1 MTQRAIVN
9 DNFPLEGNASVFDIA
24 MRGEEVIVH
33 VDNVPSAPD
42 LVIAYYYPKGLVS
55 TDGEP
60 SDYTV
65 VFDRKELTY
74 V

>member
-9 DNFPLEGNASVFDIA
+9 DNFPLEGNASVFDIH

-42 LVIAYYYPKGLVS
+42 LVIAYYYPKDVPVE
-55 TDGEP
+55 GEP